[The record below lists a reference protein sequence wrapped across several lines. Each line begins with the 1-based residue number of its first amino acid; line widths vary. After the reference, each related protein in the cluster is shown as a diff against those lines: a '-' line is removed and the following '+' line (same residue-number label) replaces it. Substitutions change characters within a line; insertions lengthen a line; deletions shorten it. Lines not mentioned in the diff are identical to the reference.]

1 MTEIKDEFSYCFG
14 CSRKS
19 ERKKLKK
26 TGTYEYENKI
36 YDILVC
42 QYCIAN
48 DTKREKRKKAGK

>member
-36 YDILVC
+36 YDIVVC

-48 DTKREKRKKAGK
+48 DTKRKKKAGR